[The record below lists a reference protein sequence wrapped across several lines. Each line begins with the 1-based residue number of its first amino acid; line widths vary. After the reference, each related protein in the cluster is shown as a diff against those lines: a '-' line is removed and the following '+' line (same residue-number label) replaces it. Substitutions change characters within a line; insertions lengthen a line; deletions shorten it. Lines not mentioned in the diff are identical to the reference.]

1 MPKIGTLPAQRLN
14 FDQVIVKISNINK
27 YDLSRQ
33 KMIVFND
40 PNEAH
45 NDPYFPEV
53 KVHFLYINV
62 F

>member
-1 MPKIGTLPAQRLN
+1 M
-14 FDQVIVKISNINK
+14 VKISNINK